1 MKKKL
6 PHTQQDFL
14 RHAMNALGMTREE
27 FAERI
32 GAKKRALDNWLLPS
46 GSAEYRSMPDMAWKF
61 IREILDRDKHSP

>member
-1 MKKKL
+1 
-6 PHTQQDFL
+6 
-14 RHAMNALGMTREE
+14 MNALGMTREE